1 MLRQAMF
8 SLVAGGLIGWAVSLV
23 ILRNG
28 WLTQAAIRFLRIA
41 MWFPFL
47 AVYAV
52 HDWFTLGIA
61 AAALAAIYQYLA
73 ARSFLEFSSLD
84 AFQYAAGEVTVQSL
98 LFTLLAQVWVGGSW
112 QIFSVNSDAAM
123 GFTVLALVVTLVL
136 LINWIFRRNFLA
148 ACARLAIQ
156 RNNELFFLNED
167 SIPGIALLTLI
178 WLLFWELTCMFFC
191 TMVLVHFPQF
201 KE

>member
-1 MLRQAMF
+1 LKRWHVDRVTIFLFIAVVSFLYDLTSYLGIRDTTRFPHPFVYFRSLGDIEYLRGFPGMLRQAMF

-41 MWFPFL
+41 MWFPVL

-98 LFTLLAQVWVGGSW
+98 LFTLLAQVWVGELAN
-112 QIFSVNSDAAM
+112 IF
-123 GFTVLALVVTLVL
+123 G
-136 LINWIFRRNFLA
+136 
-148 ACARLAIQ
+148 
-156 RNNELFFLNED
+156 EL
-167 SIPGIALLTLI
+167 
-178 WLLFWELTCMFFC
+178 
-191 TMVLVHFPQF
+191 
-201 KE
+201 